1 MSEKKVGVIG
11 AGSFGT
17 AVANLLARNSDV
29 LLYARNPEAAEGAE
43 NTRISAG
50 QTIAE
55 NIYLTSDL
63 EEVASQCN
71 TIFPI
76 VPSGSFRKM
85 MKQLSPYLHPY
96 HMLIHGTKGLDLS
109 LPATR
114 SADFKISRD
123 HIKTMSEVIREES
136 VVVRVGCMAGPNL
149 SAELA
154 KGHPAATVIASPF
167 TEVMNEGK
175 RLLRS
180 ENFQVYGNR
189 DLTGV
194 ELCGVLKNIIAIA
207 SGILTGLGFGEN
219 AKGLLVSRG
228 LVEMIY
234 LGQAL
239 GGDISS
245 FIGLAGIG
253 DLVATASSE
262 SSRNFTLG
270 YKLAEGKTMEQIG
283 IEMEE
288 TAEGINTILV
298 IKQLADSQRIKPL
311 ITETL
316 YKILFKNM
324 SPSEGVTYLMRYPGN
339 IDIDFL

>member
-1 MSEKKVGVIG
+1 MSKHKVGVIG

-17 AVANLLARNSDV
+17 AIANILAKNSDV
-29 LLYARNPEAAEGAE
+29 LLYARNPTTAAEITK
-43 NTRISAG
+43 TRIASN
-50 QTIAE
+50 QSIAE
-55 NIYLTSDL
+55 NIELTSSL
-63 EEVASQCN
+63 EDVASQSN

-76 VPSGSFRKM
+76 VPSANFREM

-96 HMLIHGTKGLDLS
+96 HMLIHGTKGLDLT
-109 LPATR
+109 LPDNR
-114 SADFKISRD
+114 PADFKISRD
-123 HIKTMSEVIREES
+123 YIKTMSEVIREES

-149 SAELA
+149 AAELS

-167 TEVMNEGK
+167 TEVMAEGK

-180 ENFQVYGNR
+180 ENFQVYGNK

-262 SSRNFTLG
+262 TSRNFTCG
-270 YKLAEGKTMEQIG
+270 YKLAEGKSLKEVTA
-283 IEMEE
+283 EMEE
-288 TAEGINTILV
+288 TAEGINTIKI

-316 YKILFKNM
+316 HKILFKNM

>member
-1 MSEKKVGVIG
+1 MSKQTVGVIG

-17 AVANLLARNSDV
+17 AVANILSRKSDV
-29 LLYARNPEAAEGAE
+29 LLYARNADKSQEIQSQ
-43 NTRISAG
+43 RKSAN
-50 QTIAE
+50 QNLAD
-55 NIYLTSDL
+55 NIRVVHDL
-63 EEVASQCN
+63 EEVAASCH

-76 VPSGSFRKM
+76 IPSSNFREL

-96 HMLIHGTKGLDLS
+96 HVLIHGTKGLDLS
-109 LPATR
+109 LPENR
-114 SADFKISRD
+114 MPDFKVSRD

-149 SAELA
+149 ALELA

-167 TEVMNEGK
+167 NEVINEGT
-175 RLLRS
+175 RLLRTDK
-180 ENFQVYGNR
+180 FQVYGNK

-194 ELCGVLKNIIAIA
+194 ELCGILKNIIALA
-207 SGILTGLGFGEN
+207 SGILSGLGFGEN

-239 GGDISS
+239 GGEISS

-262 SSRNFTLG
+262 TSRNYTFG
-270 YKLAEGKTMEQIG
+270 FKLAEGKSMEEVSR
-283 IEMEE
+283 EMEE
-288 TAEGINTILV
+288 TAEGINTIRI
-298 IKQLADSQRIKPL
+298 IKKLADGQHIKPL

-316 YKILFKNM
+316 YKILFENM
-324 SPSEGVTYLMRYPGN
+324 SPEDGVSYLMRYPGN

>member
-1 MSEKKVGVIG
+1 MSKQTVGVIG

-17 AVANLLARNSDV
+17 AVANILSRKSDV
-29 LLYARNPEAAEGAE
+29 LLYARNADKSQEIQSQ
-43 NTRISAG
+43 RKSAN
-50 QTIAE
+50 QNLAD
-55 NIYLTSDL
+55 NIRVVHDL
-63 EEVASQCN
+63 EEVAASCH

-76 VPSGSFRKM
+76 IPSSNYREL

-96 HMLIHGTKGLDLS
+96 HVLIHGTKGLDLS
-109 LPATR
+109 LPENR
-114 SADFKISRD
+114 MPDFKVSRD

-149 SAELA
+149 ALELA

-167 TEVMNEGK
+167 NEVINEGT
-175 RLLRS
+175 RLLRTDK
-180 ENFQVYGNR
+180 FQVYGNK

-194 ELCGVLKNIIAIA
+194 ELCGILKNIIALA
-207 SGILTGLGFGEN
+207 SGILSGLGFGEN

-239 GGDISS
+239 GGEISS

-262 SSRNFTLG
+262 TSRNYTFG
-270 YKLAEGKTMEQIG
+270 FKLAEGKSMEEVSR
-283 IEMEE
+283 EMEE
-288 TAEGINTILV
+288 TAEGINTIRI
-298 IKQLADSQRIKPL
+298 IKKLADGQHIKPL

-316 YKILFKNM
+316 YKILFENM
-324 SPSEGVTYLMRYPGN
+324 SPEDGVSYLMRYPGN

>member
-1 MSEKKVGVIG
+1 MSKQVGVIG

-17 AVANLLARNSDV
+17 AVANILARKSEV
-29 LLYARNPEAAEGAE
+29 LLYARTAEKVEQLKAERQSSGQPLAEGITVT
-43 NTRISAG
+43 N
-50 QTIAE
+50 
-55 NIYLTSDL
+55 DL
-63 EEVASQCN
+63 ELVARQCN

-76 VPSGSFRKM
+76 IPSSNFRELM
-85 MKQLSPYLHPY
+85 QQFSPYLHPY
-96 HMLIHGTKGLDLS
+96 HMLIHGTKGLDLI
-109 LPATR
+109 LPEQR
-114 SADFKISRD
+114 DADFRVSRD
-123 HIKTMSEVIREES
+123 HVKTMSEIIREES

-149 SAELA
+149 AVELS

-167 TEVMNEGK
+167 TEVVNEGK
-175 RLLRS
+175 KLLRTD
-180 ENFQVYGNR
+180 NFQVYGNK
-189 DLTGV
+189 DLRGV
-194 ELCGVLKNIIAIA
+194 ELCGILKNIIAIA

-239 GGDISS
+239 GGEISS

-262 SSRNFTLG
+262 TSRNFTCG
-270 YKLAEGKTMEQIG
+270 HMLAEGKSLDEIMS
-283 IEMEE
+283 EMDE
-288 TAEGINTILV
+288 TAEGVNTIRIV
-298 IKQLADSQRIKPL
+298 KQLADGQRIKPL

-316 YKILFKNM
+316 YKILYENM
-324 SPSEGVTYLMRYPGN
+324 SPSEGVSYLMKYPGN

>member
-1 MSEKKVGVIG
+1 MSKHKVGVIG

-17 AVANLLARNSDV
+17 AIANILAKNSDV
-29 LLYARNPEAAEGAE
+29 LLYARNPDTATAISE
-43 NTRISAG
+43 TRTSAKQPIADNIS
-50 QTIAE
+50 
-55 NIYLTSDL
+55 LTSSL

-76 VPSGSFRKM
+76 VPSANFREM
-85 MKQLSPYLHPY
+85 MRQLSPYLHPY
-96 HMLIHGTKGLDLS
+96 HLLIHGTKGLDLT
-109 LPATR
+109 LPKDR

-149 SAELA
+149 AAELS

-180 ENFQVYGNR
+180 ESFQVYGNK

-245 FIGLAGIG
+245 FVGLAGIG
-253 DLVATASSE
+253 DLVATASSQ
-262 SSRNFTLG
+262 SSRNFTCG
-270 YKLAEGKTMEQIG
+270 YKMAEGKSLEEVNR
-283 IEMEE
+283 EMDE
-288 TAEGINTILV
+288 TAEGINTIRI

-316 YKILFKNM
+316 HKILFQNM